1 LKVNSTVVCPA
12 DIYTLCSD
20 SQQFAI
26 QTKHEN
32 FCGVLEYSTA
42 LHLVKGSD
50 LYTNIANLSEVVSFT
65 GKDFEVPKVQK
76 HT

>member
-1 LKVNSTVVCPA
+1 
-12 DIYTLCSD
+12 LCSEN
-20 SQQFAI
+20 QQSFI

-32 FCGVLEYSTA
+32 FFGVLEYSTA

-50 LYTNIANLSEVVSFT
+50 LYTNIANLSEVVSFI
-65 GKDFEVPKVQK
+65 GKVFEVSKVQK

>member
-1 LKVNSTVVCPA
+1 LKVNCTVVCPKE
-12 DIYTLCSD
+12 INTLCSD
-20 SQQFAI
+20 NQQFAI

-32 FCGVLEYSTA
+32 VFGVLEYFTA

-50 LYTNIANLSEVVSFT
+50 LYTNIANLFKVVSFI
-65 GKDFEVPKVQK
+65 GKAFEISKVQK